1 MEEKIFNNIKN
12 HTVEELVTKINE
24 VVGNKFTI
32 LNEENDIEKWNTVPK
47 LLLLNENQ
55 QNKLLSF
62 VDFTDSLL
70 SPIEEKAMY
79 IISLSGLIEHGKI
92 DIEDYDDGS
101 LLTMADYYQHTN
113 IEDII
118 KTIKIV
124 GNKDVLLAVRKKVLD
139 QETRKQILLNIANR
153 ALNDKIDTTNKKEV
167 TKFIEII
174 INELEATD
182 YYDLTK

>member
-101 LLTMADYYQHTN
+101 L
-113 IEDII
+113 
-118 KTIKIV
+118 
-124 GNKDVLLAVRKKVLD
+124 
-139 QETRKQILLNIANR
+139 
-153 ALNDKIDTTNKKEV
+153 
-167 TKFIEII
+167 
-174 INELEATD
+174 
-182 YYDLTK
+182 